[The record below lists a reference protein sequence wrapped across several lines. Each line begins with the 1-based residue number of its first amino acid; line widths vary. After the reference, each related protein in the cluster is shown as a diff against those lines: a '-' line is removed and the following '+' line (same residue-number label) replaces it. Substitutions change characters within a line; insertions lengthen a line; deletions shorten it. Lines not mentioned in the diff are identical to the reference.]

1 MSRGRACVSLASLVH
16 PADGAKVP
24 PVNLPPQ
31 RASAAAPS
39 EGAAVLTGGS
49 SASAR
54 LLRAVGACVLAVA
67 LVAVYARACAIGNG
81 DFAAFWDVGRA
92 ALARGDIYAP
102 GPTMGMYVFYPPHFS
117 LVMLPFGLLPRI
129 AAGWAWFAL
138 KLGAMVLLVRWIAAV
153 LEDAAPG
160 MSGWRRAAA
169 VALPLVILVNPFNG
183 DFKLGQVNV
192 FVLCAT
198 VYAMVALERGRPWR
212 AAVAFSL
219 ALVKATPWVFVPWL
233 LMRRQWGF
241 LARLACV
248 GAGWLAALAA
258 WYGPGRVVLL
268 VEEWLRV
275 SRSVKMAIDSM
286 AYFENQSL
294 VGVAARLAVAFPAL
308 QRRVLGVPLH
318 ELLWMA
324 AGAALFAVLF
334 AIVRRD
340 RFRPALPATEFAY
353 VCLVMMLFGPDTRW
367 AHQVQVVVPLVIV
380 TAIALRTGAI
390 PWLAGAS
397 DAPPRGTHLPL
408 RRIAQV
414 VLAAGVVLL
423 VVLARDVVGKP
434 LDNALR
440 DARLHFA
447 YLVLL
452 AATLAA
458 VLRRPEWLA
467 LSVERLGAGARR

>member
-1 MSRGRACVSLASLVH
+1 
-16 PADGAKVP
+16 
-24 PVNLPPQ
+24 VNRPSE
-31 RASAAAPS
+31 RASAATS
-39 EGAAVLTGGS
+39 GEGAVLTGGS

-54 LLRAVGACVLAVA
+54 LLRAVGGGVLAVV
-67 LVAVYARACAIGNG
+67 LFAVYARTCAIGNG

-102 GPTMGMYVFYPPHFS
+102 GPTMRMYVFYPPHFS
-117 LVMLPFGLLPRI
+117 LVMLPFGLLPRV

-138 KLGAMVLLVRWIAAV
+138 KLGAMILLVRWIAAV

-160 MSGWRRAAA
+160 LHGWRRAAA
-169 VALPLVILVNPFNG
+169 VALPLVILVNPFNSE
-183 DFKLGQVNV
+183 FKLGQVNV

-212 AAVAFSL
+212 GAVAFSL

-241 LARLACV
+241 VARLACV

-258 WYGPGRVVLL
+258 WYGPGRVVPL
-268 VEEWLRV
+268 VEQWLRL
-275 SRSVKMAIDSM
+275 SRSVKMAVDSM

-318 ELLWMA
+318 EPLWMA

-353 VCLVMMLFGPDTRW
+353 VCVVMMLFGPDTRW

-380 TAIALRTGAI
+380 TAISLRTGAI
-390 PWLAGAS
+390 PWLSGAS
-397 DAPPRGTHLPL
+397 DAPSPGTPLQL

-423 VVLARDVVGKP
+423 VLLARDVVGKP

-447 YLVLL
+447 YLVVL